1 MDSSV
6 RGISQAR
13 ILEWVA
19 ISIPRESSCPG
30 IETVSPE
37 LAGGFF
43 TYEPPG
49 KAHLSVNTIKT
60 PASPRSLYVGWR
72 VVSTQKKVSLPVYL
86 NPATLMRGS
95 HRARI

>member
-1 MDSSV
+1 M
-6 RGISQAR
+6 
-13 ILEWVA
+13 EF
-19 ISIPRESSCPG
+19 PRQEYWSGLLFPSPGNLPGPG
-30 IETVSPE
+30 IETVSPA
-37 LAGGFF
+37 LKGGFF
-43 TYEPPG
+43 TSDPPG